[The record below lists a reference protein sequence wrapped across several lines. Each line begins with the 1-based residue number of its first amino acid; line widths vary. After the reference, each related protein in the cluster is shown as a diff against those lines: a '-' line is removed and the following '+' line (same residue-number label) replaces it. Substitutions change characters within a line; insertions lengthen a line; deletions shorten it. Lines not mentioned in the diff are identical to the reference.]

1 MHARGLLATASI
13 VGAMGGCAAGGDD
26 PSGEPPEQEQPLDL
40 TVDSLDIAHGA
51 LRVSAT
57 MVDGAAD
64 VSVRL
69 GGECE
74 HREVGGGLSTLSTLV
89 WSLGDSDVAESIR
102 CGLVVRARVRD
113 GVRYVH
119 KVAELA
125 VAVDVA
131 AQEVENTQDG
141 PQLQTVTTSDIGI
154 CMVFSPVA
162 RGARLT
168 TGDSILEAE
177 PPESKE
183 EGAAADDDTGRFD
196 VPRIDF
202 ARSVLRERP
211 LYLDGLSFAT
221 SLSVGGTSL
230 QGEPQGS
237 DEPQEGDPQEEPLED
252 PEETAAEDSVLGA
265 R

>member
-1 MHARGLLATASI
+1 MHARGLLATVSI
-13 VGAMGGCAAGGDD
+13 VGAMGGCAAGGGD
-26 PSGEPPEQEQPLDL
+26 PSEEPPDEEQPLDL

-69 GGECE
+69 GGDCE

-89 WSLGDSDVAESIR
+89 WSLGDNDVAESIR

-113 GVRYVH
+113 GARYVH

-125 VAVDVA
+125 VTVDVA
-131 AQEVENTQDG
+131 AREMENAEDG
-141 PQLQTVTTSDIGI
+141 PQLQTVTASETGVSV
-154 CMVFSPVA
+154 VFSPVT
-162 RGARLT
+162 RSARLT
-168 TGDSILEAE
+168 TGDSILEAA
-177 PPESKE
+177 PAESEE
-183 EGAAADDDTGRFD
+183 EGIAADDDTGRFD

-211 LYLDGLSFAT
+211 LYLDGSSFAT
-221 SLSVGGTSL
+221 WLSVGGRSL
-230 QGEPQGS
+230 QGEPQELDG
-237 DEPQEGDPQEEPLED
+237 QEGDPQEEPLEN
-252 PEETAAEDSVLGA
+252 PEETAAEEP
-265 R
+265 